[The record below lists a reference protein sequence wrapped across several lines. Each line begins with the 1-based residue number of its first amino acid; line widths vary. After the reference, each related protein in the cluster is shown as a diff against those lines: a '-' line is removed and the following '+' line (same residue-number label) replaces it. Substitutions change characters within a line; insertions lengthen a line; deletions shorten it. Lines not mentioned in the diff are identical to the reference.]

1 MTSASTPLD
10 TIIELLGPFNS
21 KSITLTGDTSF
32 AHDLEL
38 DSLSVMDFVAE
49 MEDHFDI
56 MIPLNILPDLENVGQ
71 VVEAVE
77 KIVEQAHG

>member
-10 TIIELLGPFNS
+10 AIIELLGPFNS
-21 KSITLTGDTSF
+21 KSITLSRDTSF

-71 VVEAVE
+71 IVEAVE

>member
-10 TIIELLGPFNS
+10 AIIELLGPFNS
-21 KSITLTGDTSF
+21 KGITLSSDTSF

-71 VVEAVE
+71 IVKAVE

>member
-1 MTSASTPLD
+1 MTTASTPKD
-10 TIIELLGPFNS
+10 AIIKLLGPFNDKGVTIS
-21 KSITLTGDTSF
+21 GDTSF

-71 VVEAVE
+71 VVEAVA
-77 KIVEQAHG
+77 KIVEEAHG